1 MRKLLGVALA
11 GFLALGVAGS
21 AGAATISYTGSLQ
34 FQLST
39 LPGIV
44 APGGGFGVINLT
56 VPLGGH
62 LSTLSLGGGDLGP
75 VTASLPVTSQSTIN
89 SVIFTAM
96 ANASGTPISGSAGAT
111 MGLTGTAKICLVF
124 APCAYANVVI
134 PLTGGMGIGGTQ
146 SIPGAVAVTMQHNP
160 WTIGQPTMTIHTPLS
175 TVTVPTLP
183 GGFAHGPAT
192 ASGLSSAAQTSGVV
206 QLVTVSKT
214 YTSLFTA
221 FPELPLIGIL
231 QLQFAPEPGSLLL
244 LLSGVGTVL
253 LVGGLRRRRP

>member
-1 MRKLLGVALA
+1 MRNLLGIALA
-11 GFLALGVAGS
+11 GFLMLGVAGS
-21 AGAATISYTGSLQ
+21 AGAATLPYTGTLT
-34 FQLST
+34 FQLSA
-39 LPGIV
+39 LPGLD
-44 APGGGFGVINLT
+44 APGGGVVALNGT
-56 VPLGGH
+56 AGGAH
-62 LSTLSLGGGDLGP
+62 LSSLVISAGDLGP
-75 VTASLPVTSQSTIN
+75 VNASLPVTSNSTIN

-96 ANASGTPISGSAGAT
+96 ANASGTPLVGGVGGA

-124 APCAYANVVI
+124 APCAYAAVTV
-134 PLTGGMGIGGTQ
+134 PLTGGLGIGGTQ
-146 SIPGAVAVTMQHNP
+146 SIGGDVAITMQHNP
-160 WTIGQPTMTIHTPLS
+160 WTIGQPTMTIHTANS